1 MEKCNNEK
9 KGGDIVNIVEYRND
23 INKMRIGHFTEVE
36 TDIFFSLLLK
46 ARDSKENIIILEF
59 AELKGLIEVKNRSL
73 ERLTKNIIGLNEKL
87 KSLSKTVEIEKG
99 VFVTFGLF
107 GDILTDTNKKIV
119 EIPINPKF
127 KYLIDDLARNF
138 TRFDLKELV
147 ALKGKYSKILFRMLK
162 QFEGSQEYIVKIEE
176 FRELMGVPKSYRM
189 VEVRRDVIERCIRE
203 LKIYFIGLEVKELK
217 KGRNV
222 ETLTFTWKKQKKKK
236 DNIIDIQPV
245 KKKKAVLGEKELQ
258 EHEKEQLENTI
269 QELEKD
275 KKINNISSDPVIKLI
290 KITKKDYENLYNE
303 YLKQLGEEH
312 NHFIR
317 KTFDFINKAKY
328 EIVEDMEREQP
339 KEKTLFTEKDI
350 DESLL
355 VSKTGKKLVGMA
367 RQHKIKKLLELLNE
381 ERNK

>member
-1 MEKCNNEK
+1 M
-9 KGGDIVNIVEYRND
+9 DIVEYRND

-107 GDILTDTNKKIV
+107 GDILTDTNKKLV

-162 QFEGSQEYIVKIEE
+162 QFEGSQEYIVKIDE

-189 VEVRRDVIERCIRE
+189 VEVRRDVVERCIKE

-222 ETLTFTWKKQKKKK
+222 ETLIFTWKKQKKKK
-236 DNIIDIQPV
+236 DDIIDIQPV
-245 KKKKAVLGEKELQ
+245 KRKKAALGEKELQ
-258 EHEKEQLENTI
+258 EHEKEQLENI
-269 QELEKD
+269 VQELEK
-275 KKINNISSDPVIKLI
+275 KKIIKESSLDPVVKLI
-290 KITKKDYENLYNE
+290 KISKKDYEDLYKD
-303 YLKQLGEEH
+303 YLEQLGEEH

-317 KTFDFINKAKY
+317 KSFDFINKAKY
-328 EIVEDMEREQP
+328 EIIEDMEREQP
-339 KEKTLFTEKDI
+339 KEKTLFIEKDI

-367 RQHKIKKLLELLNE
+367 RQHKIKKILEDM
-381 ERNK
+381 NKGAIDV

>member
-1 MEKCNNEK
+1 MEVIQYSNQLNKLKLGIFKENE
-9 KGGDIVNIVEYRND
+9 I
-23 INKMRIGHFTEVE
+23 
-36 TDIFFSLLLK
+36 DIFFSLLLK
-46 ARDSKENIIILEF
+46 AKEEKQDLIIISF
-59 AELKGLIEVKNRSL
+59 SELRKLSEGDKNNNRFI
-73 ERLTKNIIGLNEKL
+73 KNILSLNEKL
-87 KSLSKTVEIEKG
+87 KSLSQTIQMENG
-99 VFVTFGLF
+99 DYLTFSLF
-107 GDILTDTNKKIV
+107 GDILTSPTRKVIEV
-119 EIPINPKF
+119 PINNKF
-127 KYLIDDLARNF
+127 RFLIDNLMENF
-138 TRFDLKELV
+138 TIFDLKELV
-147 ALKGKYSKILFRMLK
+147 GLKGSYPKTLFRLLK
-162 QFEGSQEYIVKIEE
+162 QWDSTGEYIVRIED
-176 FRELMGVPKSYRM
+176 FREIMGIPNTYLMKNIRQKIFKPCLEELGKSF
-189 VEVRRDVIERCIRE
+189 DKLE
-203 LKIYFIGLEVKELK
+203 LTELK

-222 ETLTFTWKKQKKKK
+222 ETLVFTWKSKKEKKK

-258 EHEKEQLENTI
+258 EHEKEQLENAI

-328 EIVEDMEREQP
+328 EIIEEMEREQP
-339 KEKTLFTEKDI
+339 KEKTLFVEKDI

-367 RQHKIKKLLELLNE
+367 RQHKIKKLLEDMN
-381 ERNK
+381 NV